1 MAAADALGLYSQVF
15 DTVEVNTT
23 FHTLPT
29 DSTVRNWYRKTPED
43 FIFALKFP
51 REVTH
56 ELSLEWPATQ
66 PLTTELISL
75 ARTLEHKCGPLL
87 LQLPPSVDR
96 AVFNRRMTPAAA
108 WWERV
113 T

>member
-1 MAAADALGLYSQVF
+1 
-15 DTVEVNTT
+15 
-23 FHTLPT
+23 
-29 DSTVRNWYRKTPED
+29 
-43 FIFALKFP
+43 
-51 REVTH
+51 
-56 ELSLEWPATQ
+56 
-66 PLTTELISL
+66 LTTELISL